1 MVFTRTVGNLTKTF
15 SKSQIPGGWP
25 GGGGMIAVGID
36 WYISVIMIQM
46 FDALAHF
53 GDIHNTLYPSSQF
66 H

>member
-1 MVFTRTVGNLTKTF
+1 MVFTRTVGNLTKIF
-15 SKSQIPGGWP
+15 RKVKFPGVGL
-25 GGGGMIAVGID
+25 GGGMIAVGID